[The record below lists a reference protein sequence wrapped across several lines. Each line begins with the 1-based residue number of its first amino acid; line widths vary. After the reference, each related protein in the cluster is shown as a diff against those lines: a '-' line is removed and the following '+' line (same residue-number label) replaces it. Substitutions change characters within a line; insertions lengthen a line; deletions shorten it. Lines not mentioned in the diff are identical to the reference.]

1 MVLLARRNL
10 FHDHIRFAVTLTGI
24 VFALVL
30 IIIQFGLF
38 LGFTTTTSNNIDHS
52 KADLWIVFR
61 GVGYFDTSR
70 AFSER
75 KFYQVLATPGVQ
87 QAEKYMQG
95 FANWKRPDG
104 RVENIQ
110 IIGFRPG
117 SSLGEPWN
125 LVEGNLADA
134 RQDDSVIVDDL
145 YKEKLGVSRL
155 GDRVE
160 IGNRRAR
167 VVGFTHGIRSF
178 TTSPFVYTA
187 FKNSENY
194 TNPISKESDLSYI
207 LVKAA
212 PGENLPELRRRLAER
227 VSDVDIYT
235 TEEFSRRTRFYW
247 MFTTGAGL
255 AVLTA
260 ALMGLVVGVAV
271 VAQTIY
277 AATMDHIREYGT
289 LKAMGA
295 TKWYLYRVLIEQAVW
310 SAVLG
315 YVFAMVLAHFIVQ
328 ASEKGGA
335 VILMP
340 LPMKIGMLFLAIF
353 MCITAALVSINK
365 VTKLDPAMVFKG

>member
-1 MVLLARRNL
+1 MGLLARRNL
-10 FHDHIRFAVTLTGI
+10 FHDKVRFAVTLTGI

-52 KADLWIVFR
+52 NADLWIVFR
-61 GVGYFDTSR
+61 GVGYFDTAR
-70 AFSER
+70 DFSEQ
-75 KFYQVLATPGVQ
+75 KLYQVLATPGVER
-87 QAEKYMQG
+87 AEKYMQAFG
-95 FANWKRPDG
+95 RWKRPDG
-104 RVENIQ
+104 RIESIQ
-110 IIGFRPG
+110 VIGFHPG
-117 SSLGEPWN
+117 RGLGEPWN
-125 LVEGNLADA
+125 VVQGSVADLK
-134 RQDDSVIVDDL
+134 QEDSVLVDEL
-145 YKEKLGVSRL
+145 YREKLGVEKI

-160 IGNRRAR
+160 IGDHRAR
-167 VVGFTHGIRSF
+167 VVGFTRGIRSF
-178 TTSPFVYTA
+178 TTSPFVYAA
-187 FKNSENY
+187 FKNSLDY
-194 TNPISKESDLSYI
+194 TNPTSSEDRTAYI

-212 PGENLPELRRRLAER
+212 AGVAPKELQKQLSERLT
-227 VSDVDIYT
+227 DVDIYT
-235 TEEFSRRTRFYW
+235 MAEFSRKTRFYW

-295 TKWYLYRVLIEQAVW
+295 TNRYLYRVLIEQAVW

-315 YVFAMVLAHFIVQ
+315 YGLAMIVAHFIVD
-328 ASEKGGA
+328 ASAKGGA

-340 LPMKIGMLFLAIF
+340 WSMSAGMLVLAVV
-353 MCITAALVSINK
+353 MCIAAALVSINK
-365 VTKLDPAMVFKG
+365 VTRIDPAMVFRG